1 MSPQS
6 GAEPAFPTPESA
18 TMTAITE
25 RLNSVLADRDRI
37 ERHLGEGGMGPL
49 ITLMNTDAA
58 DV

>member
-1 MSPQS
+1 
-6 GAEPAFPTPESA
+6 
-18 TMTAITE
+18 MTAITE

-37 ERHLGEGGMGPL
+37 ERHLGEGVGPL